1 MAMMDDAGFLI
12 THIRNC
18 FITSDDTGMC
28 EIVLETDE
36 NDNFEKKSTRKLDS
50 SAAEDSGMESSD
62 MELSSGSY
70 EIMPDMGYPGHRLR
84 SNTAQRLERMKK
96 EKRSQRKVK
105 NIPWRD
111 SALNYNAEDRGHLF
125 EKKSIQ
131 EKGDSPIVSPKQSKL
146 AQQLEMSSSDTDNP
160 FLDYLKFDGRASAGV
175 HSRKIEIFLTMAGP
189 EDRPYPMPVVCV
201 VTAKIQELIGLICWQ
216 YTNEGREPKL
226 SENNELYSLHIAEDD
241 GEVDMD
247 FPSLDPREPVS
258 KFGFAKLALVEKSF
272 PSHTVSKASLVVTV
286 FVPHRG
292 FNKFQMDTMDIPM
305 REILNKI
312 LKRRK
317 VKIRPGQSYN
327 LEKQTEPGVPLDLDA
342 MLANMDTM
350 EFCLVREHSTRG
362 EENHEEEGDMSA
374 MAESLTSHQYK
385 SYMVSLVHKLRA
397 NTDVQLGVSGE
408 KVEIDPVTSKGTGR
422 IFRQKAVTYDAD
434 SIASCDMIEEKPT
447 GKSIFRLTYLS
458 NHDYKHQDFEADTE
472 TAMEIVSKLKNI
484 LELRIS
490 PARKE
495 YVAAQTRKLLRKR
508 DSLIF
513 GSLS

>member
-36 NDNFEKKSTRKLDS
+36 NDNFERKQPSKSDPS
-50 SAAEDSGMESSD
+50 SADDSGMESSD

-70 EIMPDMGYPGHRLR
+70 DIMPDMGYPGHRLR

-111 SALNYNAEDRGHLF
+111 AAVNYNVEDRGHLF
-125 EKKSIQ
+125 EKKSLS
-131 EKGDSPIVSPKQSKL
+131 ENAESPISIPKQSKL
-146 AQQLEMSSSDTDNP
+146 TEQLEMSSSDTDNP

-175 HSRKIEIFLTMAGP
+175 HSRKIDIFLTMAGP
-189 EDRPYPMPVVCV
+189 ADRPYPMPVVCV

-216 YTNEGREPKL
+216 YTNEGRDPKL
-226 SENNELYSLHIAEDD
+226 NENIEMYSLHIAEDD

-258 KFGFAKLALVEKSF
+258 KFGFAKLALVEKNI
-272 PSHTVSKASLVVTV
+272 PTQTLSKASLVVTV
-286 FVPHRG
+286 YVPHRG
-292 FNKFQMDTMDIPM
+292 FNKFQMEGMDIPM
-305 REILNKI
+305 KDILQRV

-327 LEKQTEPGVPLDLDA
+327 LEKQTEPGVAVDLDA
-342 MLANMDTM
+342 TLANMDTM
-350 EFCLVREHSTRG
+350 EFCLVRQHSTRG
-362 EENHEEEGDMSA
+362 EEVQEEEGDMSG

-385 SYMVSLVHKLRA
+385 SYIVSLVHKLRA
-397 NTDVQLGVSGE
+397 NTEVQLGVSGE
-408 KVEIDPVTSKGTGR
+408 KVEIDPVASKGTLR

-434 SIASCDMIEEKPT
+434 SIASCDIIEEKVT
-447 GKSIFRLTYLS
+447 GKCIFRLTHLS
-458 NHDYKHQDFEADTE
+458 NHDYKHHDFEAE
-472 TAMEIVSKLKNI
+472 SEVAMEIVSKLKNI

-495 YVAAQTRKLLRKR
+495 YMAAQTRKLLKKR
-508 DSLIF
+508 DSLKF
-513 GSLS
+513 TSLS